1 MSLHCCDYTFSYLLL
16 PKKVRMDHAGD
27 NQGCNLLNNIQA
39 PGEEMG
45 LETAQVAILEAVE
58 AEDTANIS
66 GEVADEGTQSSPQSS
81 QRASSFPPFMGST
94 AGVPSGEASVNQIQ
108 DVEDTYFPS
117 EATLNTKIIELL
129 RFLFL
134 KYHRKQLV
142 SETDMRDMIIR
153 N

>member
-1 MSLHCCDYTFSYLLL
+1 MSLES
-16 PKKVRMDHAGD
+16 
-27 NQGCNLLNNIQA
+27 
-39 PGEEMG
+39 
-45 LETAQVAILEAVE
+45 AQVAILEAVE

-66 GEVADEGTQSSPQSS
+66 GEVSDEGTQSSPQSS
-81 QRASSFPPFMGST
+81 QRACTFPPFMGST
-94 AGVPSGEASVNQIQ
+94 AGVPSGEASANQIE

-129 RFLFL
+129 WFLFL

-142 SETDMRDMIIR
+142 SETDMQDMIVR